1 MSGMPHRTNQSFL
14 DRQLAAS
21 SLAME
26 RAASGDV
33 SQQHRLPDRTSPTS
47 RHPSNHISPLTSGQA
62 TPASLEYM
70 KKSQVA
76 MDHQREAF
84 EEERALWKIERGE
97 LLQRITAL
105 EISLQQAQ
113 SGDSTPHI
121 KKEIIQEQDSD
132 APPPPEQ
139 SRHSST
145 SSTGPEIWRGSNPF
159 QNPTRTFS
167 ESSSSSNKPQRLA
180 SIAESTTQTHTT
192 SPPARRVSINP
203 LPENITQHQSVSG
216 AAIDRNLD
224 GINFKSSGL
233 APDILEKVMSESP
246 SPRSSPAVV
255 SPPTAS
261 EEVMSP
267 LTLPSLRALKK
278 DPYTMDAGHTPLA
291 RGRPHPLSAV
301 DGMTSTGHSSGGVST
316 PTAPPK
322 DQAQPQPGGGDGA
335 DDRKALVK
343 PPSER
348 RDSYFPILQDEEP
361 QSPDPDPELQGPL
374 GLTSDAMG
382 EGGGNDDF
390 LKELN
395 SKLMHVE
402 EREQTPSEADTDVG
416 MNEANRDADGGQEGK
431 QEGSEEPRGFEQPEH
446 EPRLRL
452 KRSMNFGSQLGGNK
466 MGRGFS

>member
-21 SLAME
+21 SSAMM
-26 RAASGDV
+26 RPTGGGV
-33 SQQHRLPDRTSPTS
+33 SLQHRLPDRTSPTS
-47 RHPSNHISPLTSGQA
+47 SNLSSHISPPTSGQA

-97 LLQRITAL
+97 LLQRITSL

-113 SGDSTPHI
+113 SGASTPHI
-121 KKEIIQEQDSD
+121 QTEIKPEQDAD

-139 SRHSST
+139 SSHSST
-145 SSTGPEIWRGSNPF
+145 SSTGSEIWRGSNPF
-159 QNPTRTFS
+159 QNPTRAFS

-180 SIAESTTQTHTT
+180 SIAESSTQTHTT

-203 LPENITQHQSVSG
+203 LPKDITQPQSVSG
-216 AAIDRNLD
+216 AAIDKNLD

-233 APDILEKVMSESP
+233 SPDVLEKVMSESP
-246 SPRSSPAVV
+246 SPRSSPSLI
-255 SPPTAS
+255 SPATAS
-261 EEVMSP
+261 EEVISP
-267 LTLPSLRALKK
+267 LTLPNLRALKK

-301 DGMTSTGHSSGGVST
+301 DGMTSTGHSSDGVST

-322 DQAQPQPGGGDGA
+322 DQGQPQPGGGDGA
-335 DDRKALVK
+335 DDQKESVK

-348 RDSYFPILQDEEP
+348 RDSYFPVVQDEEP
-361 QSPDPDPELQGPL
+361 TSPDADPELQGPL
-374 GLTSDAMG
+374 GLTGDAFG

-390 LKELN
+390 LEELN
-395 SKLMHVE
+395 SKLMRVE
-402 EREQTPSEADTDVG
+402 EREETPSEADTDAG
-416 MNEANRDADGGQEGK
+416 MNERKEAHEGK
-431 QEGSEEPRGFEQPEH
+431 KQRQEGSEEPSGFEQPEH

-452 KRSMNFGSQLGGNK
+452 KRSMNFGSQLGGNTI
-466 MGRGFS
+466 GQSF

>member
-1 MSGMPHRTNQSFL
+1 
-14 DRQLAAS
+14 
-21 SLAME
+21 
-26 RAASGDV
+26 
-33 SQQHRLPDRTSPTS
+33 
-47 RHPSNHISPLTSGQA
+47 
-62 TPASLEYM
+62 M

-105 EISLQQAQ
+105 EVSLQQAQ
-113 SGDSTPHI
+113 SGVSTPHI
-121 KKEIIQEQDSD
+121 KGEIKQEQDTD

-145 SSTGPEIWRGSNPF
+145 SSTGSEIWRGSNPF

-167 ESSSSSNKPQRLA
+167 ESSPSSNKPQRLA
-180 SIAESTTQTHTT
+180 SIAESSSQTHTT

-216 AAIDRNLD
+216 AAIDKNLD

-233 APDILEKVMSESP
+233 SPDVLEKVMSESP

-255 SPPTAS
+255 SPTTAS

-267 LTLPSLRALKK
+267 LTLPALRTLKR

-301 DGMTSTGHSSGGVST
+301 DGMTSTGHSSDGVNT

-322 DQAQPQPGGGDGA
+322 GQAQPQPGGGDGA
-335 DDRKALVK
+335 DDQKELVK

-348 RDSYFPILQDEEP
+348 RDSYFPVVQDEEP
-361 QSPDPDPELQGPL
+361 QSPDADPELQGPL
-374 GLTSDAMG
+374 GLTSDAVG
-382 EGGGNDDF
+382 EGGGNDEF

-395 SKLMHVE
+395 SKLMRVE
-402 EREQTPSEADTDVG
+402 EREETPSEADTDAG
-416 MNEANRDADGGQEGK
+416 MNEADKDADEGRKVK
-431 QEGSEEPRGFEQPEH
+431 QEGSEEPSGFEQPEH

-466 MGRGFS
+466 MGRNL